1 MSVPSPQ
8 LSAPIA
14 IPLSVRWRQWRQR
27 LLPVASF
34 VVCLGL
40 AAWLWTRQS
49 TVTHGWG
56 EVYSPLVELNAP
68 VAGELKSADEQ
79 APRLYDFVERG
90 QQLAS
95 ITSDGQVILVI
106 APVTGHITELHSQP
120 GQVVPVGAK
129 LYRITPDQGDYI
141 VGYVTRRANQTLRQ
155 KMPVTVRTKARVP
168 EIFETIIEEVGP
180 AGSAPTIAGS
190 PKPNTDTAIP
200 VRVGIPNK
208 VHLRPGQLVE
218 LQFPDTT
225 QGEASHA
232 AEMAMG
238 AGEGKNL

>member
-1 MSVPSPQ
+1 MPEPSPQ
-8 LSAPIA
+8 FSAPIA
-14 IPLSVRWRQWRQR
+14 IPLSVRWRQWRLR
-27 LLPVASF
+27 LLPAASF

-40 AAWLWTRQS
+40 AGWLWTRQS
-49 TVTHGWG
+49 VVTHGWG

-68 VAGELKSADEQ
+68 VAGELKSADPQ

-95 ITSDGQVILVI
+95 ITSDGQVSLVL
-106 APVTGHITELHSQP
+106 APVTGHITELHAQP
-120 GQVVPVGAK
+120 GQIVPVGAK

-200 VRVGIPNK
+200 VRVGIPK
-208 VHLRPGQLVE
+208 KIHLRPGQLVE
-218 LQFPDTT
+218 LQFPEPTPSDSGRT
-225 QGEASHA
+225 
-232 AEMAMG
+232 AEMAMDL
-238 AGEGKNL
+238 GEDANF

>member
-1 MSVPSPQ
+1 MSEPSPKF
-8 LSAPIA
+8 SAPIA
-14 IPLSVRWRQWRQR
+14 IPLSVRWRQWRRR
-27 LLPVASF
+27 LLPSVSF

-40 AAWLWTRQS
+40 AGWLWTRQS

-68 VAGELKSADEQ
+68 ISGELKAVDQQ

-95 ITSDGQVILVI
+95 IQYDGQVSPII
-106 APVTGHITELHSQP
+106 APVTGHLTELHAQP

-129 LYRITPDQGDYI
+129 LFRITPDQGDYI

-155 KMPVTVRTKARVP
+155 KTPVNVRIRGREPHDFLTM
-168 EIFETIIEEVGP
+168 IEEVGP
-180 AGSAPTIAGS
+180 TGAAAKLKGQPAPNADST
-190 PKPNTDTAIP
+190 IP
-200 VRVGIPNK
+200 VRVGIPQH

-218 LQFPDTT
+218 LQFPDATPAET
-225 QGEASHA
+225 GRA

-238 AGEGKNL
+238 PGEDKSF